1 MTLLPRQIAHHAP
14 GPGLQPTRC
23 LCAKARVAPC
33 ILSEVWRLQA
43 ARLQAAGSR
52 SAYCLSARWGCRTAC
67 GPSAQHPT
75 HGAHAKRR
83 RLAARPER
91 VRTST
96 ETISTMMSCTAQR
109 GVRAPPWGQHLQ
121 PCHEMV
127 AKHSHS
133 DRGLRCSWACQGAQR
148 LCVRHCSRPLP
159 QRTLGAV
166 AQRKRGRAPR
176 RCAQLAACA
185 CRAAGRARRAAQC
198 SARRRT
204 PGVSKGARPHNGEV
218 WHDILLLHCPQTC
231 ARLSRPSRAWQSPRD
246 LTAHAQPRCA
256 WCQVTLRA
264 QAALLSRR
272 GGRAVAGAGA
282 PG

>member
-148 LCVRHCSRPLP
+148 PRVCVSGTAHARCLSGHWERWRSASAGEHLVVVHSWRLALAA
-159 QRTLGAV
+159 RLGARGARRSV
-166 AQRKRGRAPR
+166 LRAGAHPASARGRAR
-176 RCAQLAACA
+176 TTERSGTTSCC
-185 CRAAGRARRAAQC
+185 CIARRL
-198 SARRRT
+198 AR
-204 PGVSKGARPHNGEV
+204 GCHAHLAHGKARE
-218 WHDILLLHCPQTC
+218 I
-231 ARLSRPSRAWQSPRD
+231 
-246 LTAHAQPRCA
+246 
-256 WCQVTLRA
+256 
-264 QAALLSRR
+264 
-272 GGRAVAGAGA
+272 
-282 PG
+282 